1 RTLLLVSGA
10 DTPCDVTLVPEPTI
24 SGKVIDAAG
33 APLRCRIELKSAG
46 PGIFGDRRGRT
57 DAEGRFAIPSLE
69 GGQWQLCIQED
80 GSQSF
85 VWGLGGA
92 VVASGTKDLV
102 VTLGENER
110 ASAWLLGRL
119 VDDRGEPV
127 RFASLRIASGDW
139 TPGAGTTDVAD
150 GSFRIGPL
158 PPAEY
163 RIIVHPRPTRLV
175 QTTLGPFLLGPRE
188 VRDVGMVRL
197 GGSGR
202 LLVHK
207 VVRDG
212 GTVSEFHAHLEDDSG
227 TNTYL
232 TAEADREPGQGIAPG
247 QYRLHAWGDGFMS
260 CEVPVA
266 IKSGET
272 TRVELSLEPA
282 ARRAVRYPVPSP
294 PGWNAVKRA
303 TVEIWRGGELVDSSE
318 LEPAIEA
325 QQTRYL
331 ALGLGEYVVRLV
343 AEGGPRCEGTFVIK
357 ELVRKGPRI
366 DVAVSE
372 VR

>member
-1 RTLLLVSGA
+1 VLTEGA
-10 DTPCDVTLVPEPTI
+10 DAPCNVTLVPEPRIT
-24 SGKVIDAAG
+24 GVVVDAAG
-33 APLRCRIELKSAG
+33 APVRCRIDLMATGASV
-46 PGIFGDRRGRT
+46 FGDKRGRT
-57 DAEGRFAIPSLE
+57 DPDGRFSIASPA
-69 GGQWQLCIQED
+69 GATWQLRLLED
-80 GSQSF
+80 GAQCL

-92 VVASGTKDLV
+92 AFPSGTKDLV

-119 VDDRGEPV
+119 VDERGEPV
-127 RFASLRIASGDW
+127 RFATLRLQTGEW
-139 TPGAGTTDVAD
+139 TPDAGTTDVAD

-163 RIIVHPRPTRLV
+163 RIIVHPRTGPLG
-175 QTTLGPFLLGPRE
+175 QITLGPFPLGPRE
-188 VRDVGMVRL
+188 VRDVGTVQL

-212 GTVSEFHAHLEDDSG
+212 GVVSDFHAHLEQDSG
-227 TNTYL
+227 THTYL
-232 TAEADREPGQGIAPG
+232 SAECEREPGQGIAPG

-260 CEVPVA
+260 CTAPVV
-266 IKSGET
+266 IRSGET

-282 ARRAVRYPVPSP
+282 ERRAVRYPVPPP
-294 PGWNAVKRA
+294 PGWSALKRV
-303 TVEIWRGGELVDSSE
+303 TVEIWRGGERVHDDE
-318 LEPAIEA
+318 LEPAIEP

-331 ALGLGEYVVRLV
+331 ALGIGEYVVRFA
-343 AEGGPRCEGTFVIK
+343 AEGRLRYEGTFVIAK
-357 ELVRKGPRI
+357 LVPKGPTI